1 MKLKH
6 LSCLAIVPTVF
17 SSFAADQPTKK
28 VDAETPNIIMIY
40 TDDMGYGDLGCY
52 GHPNI
57 KTPHLDQMA
66 DEGIRFTSFYVAAS
80 VSTPSRAALLTGRYP
95 IRHTPHN
102 FGPKSTDGMPLTE
115 TTLAQIIKQQGYK
128 TMAIGKWHLGHQ
140 PEYLPTSRG
149 FDSFYGLPY
158 SNDMILPFCPWL
170 DESDKLFLYEDTS
183 RVKEIGFEQDD
194 LTKNYTEKAIEFIRQ
209 NKDNRFFLY
218 LAHSMPHLPVST
230 SDEFKGKSDGGLY
243 GDVIETIDW
252 SAGEILSTLKKLNL
266 DKNTIVVF
274 ASDNGPWHDLKER
287 MLQRGVEP
295 WHVGFTGGLRG
306 SKATTYE
313 GGHRVPAIVRWP
325 GQIPEKQVCNE
336 MVTIMDIFATFVH
349 LADGEL
355 PEKLK
360 VDGRNALPLMK
371 GKDVKV
377 RNKFFYVLGKN
388 LQAVRVGDM
397 KLRVT
402 KKSGIQLFNLKV
414 DPNERINIADRNP
427 KTVEKLLKELKA
439 LSKETGADFD
449 STISK

>member
-1 MKLKH
+1 MQLKQ

-17 SSFAADQPTKK
+17 SSFATEQTGKI
-28 VDAETPNIIMIY
+28 VDTDKPNIIIIY

-66 DEGIRFTSFYVAAS
+66 YEGIRFTSFYVAAS

-102 FGPKSTDGMPLTE
+102 FGPKSTNGMPLNE
-115 TTLAQIIKQQGYK
+115 TTLAQIVKQQGYK

-170 DESDKLFLYEDTS
+170 DKSDKLFLYKDTT
-183 RVKEIGFEQDD
+183 RTQEIGFDQDD
-194 LTKNYTEKAIEFIRQ
+194 ITKNYTQKAVEFIRE
-209 NKDNRFFLY
+209 NKEDRFFLY

-230 SDEFKGKSDGGLY
+230 SDEFKGTSEGGVY

-252 SAGEILSTLKKLNL
+252 SVGEVLNTLKELNL
-266 DKNTIVVF
+266 DKNTIVAF
-274 ASDNGPWHDLKER
+274 ASDNGPWQNPPER

-306 SKATTYE
+306 SKLSTYE
-313 GGHRVPAIVRWP
+313 GGHRVPAIVWWP

-336 MVTIMDIFATFVH
+336 MLTTMDLFATFVH

-355 PEKLK
+355 PNKLK
-360 VDGRNALPLMK
+360 IDGRNALPLMK
-371 GKDVKV
+371 GENESV
-377 RNKFFYVLGKN
+377 RAKFFYVLGEN
-388 LQAVRVGDM
+388 LQAVRVNDM
-397 KLRVT
+397 KLRIT
-402 KKSGIQLFNLKV
+402 KKNGVQLFNLLV
-414 DPNERINIADRNP
+414 DPNERINIADRKP
-427 KTVEKLLKELKA
+427 KTVRKLKKELKA
-439 LSKETGADFD
+439 FSKETGADFD
-449 STISK
+449 TSIGK